1 MKRGKKLSALFLALV
16 MAFSLAVPAGAANW
30 DEDLTGHIVI
40 LHTNDVHGGRG
51 RQYAKVGRL

>member
-30 DEDLTGHIVI
+30 DVT
-40 LHTNDVHGGRG
+40 
-51 RQYAKVGRL
+51 